1 MLFGS
6 PVCRRIH
13 VWFVKRDPAGKGR
26 IHKHNYPGK
35 YLIAKNVNRYRNI
48 INVADQTK
56 QT

>member
-13 VWFVKRDPAGKGR
+13 VWFVNRDPAGKGP

-56 QT
+56 QI